1 MNTVF
6 QRGFNLIELMV
17 AITVLGVLFG
27 IGVPS
32 FAEMIRNNRLATQS
46 NELVGALNFARSESL
61 KRGIRVSA
69 CPANGDVC
77 SGGTDW
83 NAGVLVF
90 TDDAG
95 TAGVLDAPNDVL
107 LQRSAASTSGFV
119 AGGVASPA
127 AISFLPSGAEA
138 AVQVDIYKTGCIGP
152 KMRRITVVLTGRIGM
167 EKRACP

>member
-1 MNTVF
+1 MNTVS
-6 QRGFNLIELMV
+6 QRGFNLIELMIGI
-17 AITVLGVLFG
+17 AVLGVLFG

-32 FAEMIRNNRLATQS
+32 FNEMIRNNRLATQS
-46 NELVGALNFARSESL
+46 NELVASLTFARSESL

-69 CPANGDVC
+69 CPANGAVC

-83 NAGVLVF
+83 NTGILVF

-107 LQRSAASTSGFV
+107 LQQSVASTSGFV
-119 AGGVASPA
+119 AGGAASPA

-138 AVQVDIYKTGCIGP
+138 AVQVDIYKAGCIGP

-167 EKRACP
+167 EKRACL

>member
-17 AITVLGVLFG
+17 GIAVLGVLLG
-27 IGVPS
+27 VGVPS
-32 FAEMIRNNRLATQS
+32 FTEMLRNNRLATQS

-69 CPANGDVC
+69 CPANGNVC

-83 NAGVLVF
+83 NAGILVF
-90 TDDAG
+90 TDDIG
-95 TAGVLDAPNDVL
+95 TAGVLDAPGDEL

-119 AGGVASPA
+119 AGGAASPA
-127 AISFLPSGAEA
+127 AIRFLPTGAEA
-138 AVQVDIYKTGCIGP
+138 AVQLDIYKTGCTGP
-152 KMRRITVVLTGRIGM
+152 KMRRIAVALTGRIGLT
-167 EKRACP
+167 KVACP